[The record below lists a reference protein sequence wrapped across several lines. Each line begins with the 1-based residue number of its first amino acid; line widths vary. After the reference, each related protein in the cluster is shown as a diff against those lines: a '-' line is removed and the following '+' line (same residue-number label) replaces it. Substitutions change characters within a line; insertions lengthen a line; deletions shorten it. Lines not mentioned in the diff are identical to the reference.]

1 MKIGY
6 ARISTREQVESLETQ
21 EKTLLASGCERV
33 YKDIASGAKASRPGL
48 HDALSYAREDDI
60 ILVTRLDRLGRTT
73 LDTLRTI
80 QELNLK
86 KIRVQA
92 LDINLDT
99 STPAGRLVLKVI
111 ASLAEWERDLLIER
125 TKEGLAHARANNRV
139 GRRPPKLDTAQKE
152 AALNLLAGGMS
163 QNQVAAAFGV
173 SRPTIARLK
182 SAAANPSEQLHKD

>member
-1 MKIGY
+1 M
-6 ARISTREQVESLETQ
+6 
-21 EKTLLASGCERV
+21 
-33 YKDIASGAKASRPGL
+33 
-48 HDALSYAREDDI
+48 
-60 ILVTRLDRLGRTT
+60 
-73 LDTLRTI
+73 
-80 QELNLK
+80 
-86 KIRVQA
+86 QA

-139 GRRPPKLDTAQKE
+139 GRRPSKLDTAQKE

-182 SAAANPSEQLHKD
+182 SATANPSEQLRKD